1 MEFYEIKHQ
10 LNYYECDPAGHPTL
24 STLINLAVLA
34 AEADNQVNGVGLA
47 TVNQFGGG
55 WVIINYAGNLSVHT
69 AHKEEELRI
78 GTRVE
83 SYNKFFIIRDFY
95 VKGPDDQIY
104 AEFKGTFVF
113 MDLVK
118 RKIMTI
124 PQAVIDLFDMD
135 PVRRLPRLPQPGDF
149 ERSPEWNQQTYRVR
163 YFDIDMN
170 GHVNNAHYFD
180 WMLDPLGGEF
190 LSHHHLVAMRITFAK
205 EVRMDE
211 IITSSVS
218 IPTPLE
224 DGRLMTQHLIEV
236 DGEISAKGENYWI
249 PLEKRNFKSM
259 KAVL

>member
-1 MEFYEIKHQ
+1 M
-10 LNYYECDPAGHPTL
+10 
-24 STLINLAVLA
+24 AVLA
-34 AEADNQVNGVGLA
+34 AESDNQGNGVGLA

-249 PLEKRNFKSM
+249 PLEK
-259 KAVL
+259 